1 MQPRDQLY
9 KPNHNLV
16 QCVDQLC
23 SEVHLSM
30 AYNCPSPDDP
40 CDYEV
45 EYADHGSSL
54 GVLVRDYIPFQFTN
68 GSVVRPR
75 VAFG

>member
-1 MQPRDQLY
+1 M
-9 KPNHNLV
+9 

-23 SEVHLSM
+23 AGVHLSTDHHC
-30 AYNCPSPDDP
+30 AAPDDQ

-45 EYADHGSSL
+45 EYADNGSSL
-54 GVLVRDYIPFQFTN
+54 GVLVRDYIPLEFTN

-75 VAFG
+75 IAFG